1 MVYIMLVRF
10 PKSRRDHCCRW
21 SNPADSNSDKW
32 PPGQSVLLQAAWWC
46 YGIFPWSRKAGIIAS
61 VHQAQSGQHSPHW
74 LLNDLYVY
82 MQSAGKA
89 CCPIS
94 LACPWTWRLW
104 EHRSTRPLEPPGL
117 DFPSSPYLSKT
128 FVAYLQ
134 VSAMST
140 YYKTIISLVYN
151 TFITYN
157 ILYYIT
163 RYITMIYST
172 VIYHVISRLY
182 YITCDL
188 AMLYISK
195 FKFMLYIIQ
204 FMTCHIAY

>member
-1 MVYIMLVRF
+1 MAFSPDPERLGSLLLFIKHRVDNTVLI
-10 PKSRRDHCCRW
+10 
-21 SNPADSNSDKW
+21 DSSMTCT
-32 PPGQSVLLQAAWWC
+32 ST
-46 YGIFPWSRKAGIIAS
+46 F
-61 VHQAQSGQHSPHW
+61 SPR
-74 LLNDLYVY
+74 
-82 MQSAGKA
+82 QSAGKA
-89 CCPIS
+89 YCPIS
-94 LACPWTWRLW
+94 LACPWTRRLL

-117 DFPSSPYLSKT
+117 DLPSSPYLSKT